1 MFIEIPEKRLK
12 DWYEIINKSRW
23 KLRNVFTMES
33 TPGDQIGA
41 TIGTG
46 DFTKRYIYLYGLFTK
61 RIILIVKQ
69 ISIETEIGTSC
80 SLESIKRK
88 FFNLKS
94 LGGSIN
100 R

>member
-41 TIGTG
+41 TIGTR
-46 DFTKRYIYLYGLFTK
+46 DFTKRYIYMAYLLKELY
-61 RIILIVKQ
+61 
-69 ISIETEIGTSC
+69 
-80 SLESIKRK
+80 
-88 FFNLKS
+88 
-94 LGGSIN
+94 
-100 R
+100 